1 VAPLDVDLVAPD
13 RTVWKGE
20 ARMVTAPAADGQMG
34 ILQGHSP
41 VLAILRPGNV
51 TIRPTTGEAF
61 EAHVTGGFLS
71 VDSDVVTIVVD
82 PLELGESPSGA
93 AR

>member
-1 VAPLDVDLVAPD
+1 MAPLDVDLVAPD

-20 ARMVTAPAADGQMG
+20 ARMVTAPAAEGQLG

-41 VLAILRPGNV
+41 VLAILRAGSV

-71 VDSDVVTIVVD
+71 VDSDVVTIVADSVEVGRRPAD
-82 PLELGESPSGA
+82 PA
-93 AR
+93 H

>member
-1 VAPLDVDLVAPD
+1 MAPLDVDLVAPD

-20 ARMVTAPAADGQMG
+20 ARMVTAPAAEGQIG

-41 VLAILRPGNV
+41 VLAVLREGDV
-51 TIRPTTGEAF
+51 IIRATSGESF

-71 VDSDVVTIVVD
+71 VDSDVVTIVADSV
-82 PLELGESPSGA
+82 EVGGSA
-93 AR
+93 ATSH

>member
-1 VAPLDVDLVAPD
+1 MAPLDVDLVAPD

-20 ARMVTAPAADGQMG
+20 ARMVTAPAADGQIG

-41 VLAILRPGNV
+41 VLAVLREGKV
-51 TIRPTTGEAF
+51 LIRPTEGAAF

-71 VDSDVVTIVVD
+71 VDSDVVTIVADSV
-82 PLELGESPSGA
+82 EVGSPATSSH
-93 AR
+93 

>member
-1 VAPLDVDLVAPD
+1 MAPLDVDLVAPD

-20 ARMVTAPAADGQMG
+20 ARMVTAPAADGQIG

-41 VLAILRPGNV
+41 VLAVLREGDV
-51 TIRPTTGEAF
+51 LIRPTTGEAF

-71 VDSDVVTIVVD
+71 VDSDVVTIVADSV
-82 PLELGESPSGA
+82 EVGGSAPSSH
-93 AR
+93 

>member
-20 ARMVTAPAADGQMG
+20 ARMVTAPAAEGQLG

-41 VLAILRPGNV
+41 VLAILRPGSV
-51 TIRPTTGEAF
+51 TIRPTVGEAF
-61 EAHVTGGFLS
+61 EAQVTGGFLS
-71 VDSDVVTIVVD
+71 VDSDVVRIVADSVEVGSRPTD
-82 PLELGESPSGA
+82 TA
-93 AR
+93 H

>member
-1 VAPLDVDLVAPD
+1 MAPLDVDLVAPD

-20 ARMVTAPAADGQMG
+20 ARMVTAPAADGQIG

-41 VLAILRPGNV
+41 VLAVLREGGV
-51 TIRPTTGEAF
+51 LIRPVSGEAF

-71 VDSDVVTIVVD
+71 VDSDVVTIVADSV
-82 PLELGESPSGA
+82 EVGGSAPST
-93 AR
+93 R